1 MIRQSFSEC
10 FLTCHEFRCRTSWVC
25 RGQDT
30 HVEVRNGRSTKS
42 SSISVCTGPEILT
55 VGQSPCVSWQQDYDR
70 RGFHLSAWPL
80 PFGNWSD
87 VWGERILLL
96 KPPKVSKVK
105 NNAGPPGPKEVVRV
119 FHIGQEPQ
127 LGKGIPTTVYIN
139 VLPTLEQWR
148 EVWWNPATW
157 VQGLQT
163 SLAEVGMSL
172 TLPYREKQ
180 LDHAQALEA
189 VNSRRGCPSACDLGA
204 IHWKKR
210 KRERTRVRGR

>member
-1 MIRQSFSEC
+1 MIRQSFSEY
-10 FLTCHEFRCRTSWVC
+10 FLACHEFRCRNSWVC

-70 RGFHLSAWPL
+70 RGSRLSAWPIL
-80 PFGNWSD
+80 FGNWSG
-87 VWGERILLL
+87 VWGERILPL

-105 NNAGPPGPKEVVRV
+105 YNAGPPGPKEVVRV
-119 FHIGQEPQ
+119 FHMGPEPQ
-127 LGKGIPTTVYIN
+127 LGRGIPRAVCIN
-139 VLPTLEQWR
+139 VLATLERWR

-163 SLAEVGMSL
+163 SLTEVGMSL
-172 TLPYREKQ
+172 TLPYGEKQ
-180 LDHAQALEA
+180 LDRTQALEA
-189 VNSRRGCPSACDLGA
+189 VNSWRGCPSARDLGA